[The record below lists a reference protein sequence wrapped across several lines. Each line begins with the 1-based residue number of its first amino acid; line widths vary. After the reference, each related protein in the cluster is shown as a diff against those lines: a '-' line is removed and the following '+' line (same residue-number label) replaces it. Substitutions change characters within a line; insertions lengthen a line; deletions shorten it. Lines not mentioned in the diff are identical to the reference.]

1 MKQFYLICLLIF
13 VLAFSAKA
21 QSIEIVCGSV
31 CGSCDVPH
39 PNNPPDSPN
48 PATPG
53 EFYTQ
58 VFNLYNNSSIYAPN
72 IELIADRAYFN
83 GSSIGLQNI
92 NYNQLTDVYFSI
104 PSWECE
110 EVQLDFSINPNESG
124 YYKIYYK
131 MYIGSEELSTLP
143 DGDLWVDITVD
154 VPDCSPPTNLN
165 APPPNVTSNS
175 AQVTFT
181 PATGANSTNIYWT
194 PTGTS
199 NWQNIT
205 VSGSPTILTGLIS
218 NTEYVVQAASN
229 CGSNTSDYTS
239 HVYFITTSSSGGGSC
254 DEPNGLYTNDIG
266 VSFVRLNWNSVSG
279 VNVYNV
285 RYRQT
290 GGVWTYEDR
299 NTTEYFIQNL
309 ISSHQYE
316 WQVAS
321 YCSGEM
327 SNWSVSDYFTT
338 YCTSPNAFF
347 SVSKDEVLIGEEF
360 NLNDLSTN
368 TPTSWNWSI
377 EDGAT
382 SSYTVQDPTNVSCTS
397 AGIKDIIL
405 SVTNDCGTDDASTT
419 ITVNSD
425 YGNQPHDI
433 AATRDPEHFNKKVGD
448 PVDPFTGEYSLPFTL
463 FSIRGMG
470 SEHDF
475 TISYNSLIDTKTDI
489 GWNWQHN
496 YHYELDDS
504 GDLWTIT
511 DGTGKQQ
518 FFVPYGNTSLPLYA
532 NEKDVMYKDGSL
544 YILERTSGNKIIF
557 TSSYVLQKITDRNG
571 NGITATYNSSSQL
584 TRLTFPGGRYLLLYY
599 TNNLLTRIA
608 DKANR
613 NVYITYNANDELEKI
628 TNVDG
633 NEFTFYY
640 NTQHQITS
648 IKDAK
653 GNFPVTNVYN
663 SDNKV
668 ELQTDA
674 ENNIIEFAY
683 NNPITNATRITS
695 SEGNYSYYYHN
706 SHGELTKH
714 IDEEGYE
721 INYAINDLGKP
732 SRIIN
737 AMSDTVWLTYDSDE
751 NLTSIET
758 PTHSATSLEYG
769 DFRLPTK
776 ITDPLGNNSIIA
788 YDANGNRQQQNLA
801 NGSIITESVDE
812 YGRMISTQHQSQKT
826 AFGYNPVNWGG
837 DLTTIYDDDN
847 NDYYLERIT
856 KTGFIEKVYDRNN
869 NNIEY
874 SYNNAG
880 LVTNVEYDDYSTEKY
895 KYDGNYN
902 LEYFVNRNGD
912 TTHYEW
918 YKNDLLKSVTNALG
932 QTTSIEYYLT
942 TYPKKYTYPDG
953 RTDVLT
959 YFKNGWLKS
968 ITDDIGTVSYTYQA
982 NGEIATVTDRMNRI
996 SSMAYDK
1003 DGRLTS
1009 ITNPLGQVNQLTY
1022 NDRDLVSATNA
1033 AGDATTY
1040 EYGNMGQFTK
1050 AIDPLDKFNLMNYD
1064 DLLNLTNVTDANS
1077 HQTTIAYNN
1086 RSLPTSITLPTNDV
1100 FSTIYDNE
1108 ALVKTFTDANG
1119 ITATI
1124 YRNSNN
1130 QVKDIYYSNSEW
1142 SGLQYYPNGQ
1152 LKKIQN
1158 NNSEQNF
1165 LYDKIGQLTEET
1177 GAFSETMQYVYDPIT
1192 NYLTQVIYP
1201 GNKTITYSYNK
1212 GLLSEVQDWN
1222 GNWAKY
1228 EYTNSAALQKVTYS
1242 NGIIT
1247 NYTLDDLDQVAEQI
1261 SYKGSDTICY
1271 YNLTRNSRNLIVQ
1284 IIEKQPIMP
1293 AFSYKSATTTFDEA
1307 DRPQSG
1313 GGSIFTN
1320 DANGNLLSFIDDTDT
1335 IGYSYAENNRITQ
1348 SSYNGETITREYNA
1362 HRKPVKLTKN
1372 GIETRYTFSNGLGLS
1387 KPIQQR
1393 DGSNTVT
1400 QHYIY
1405 GADGLSWMV
1414 DSDDNAHFYQAD
1426 YIGNIIA
1433 LTNNAG
1439 AITDSLANDPW
1450 GSSVA
1455 NTGNTEQPF
1464 GYMGKYGVIHLGN
1477 TQYIVGA
1484 RDYIGALGRFVS
1496 ADEYP
1501 ANLANTQ
1508 SNQRYSMAYNS
1519 PYNFVDPSGYLPKFA
1534 TGGQE
1539 QSQVK
1544 QPAQKIQLI
1553 TNNFNW
1559 KKALWDSFVENAT
1572 DPEVLIDGVHNG
1584 LDGAGLVP
1592 GLGEIADG
1600 INTGIY
1606 ALEGDYT
1613 NAGLSASAMIP
1624 FAGWGSIGVKYG
1636 RKTINASIETINTL
1650 KITKNGELTN
1660 GIYTVSNE
1668 AMKKHVFGGIEGRSI
1683 FYPTLNANEAVL
1695 KAAQLADNARLWK
1708 GTKAKIQVINSNI
1721 GTLGNGK
1728 PTNVINI
1735 YRNKRGY
1742 IHGSPG
1748 GFIR

>member
-1 MKQFYLICLLIF
+1 MKQFYLIGLLIF
-13 VLAFSAKA
+13 ILVFSVKA
-21 QSIEIVCGSV
+21 QEIVCGSV
-31 CGSCDVPH
+31 CGSCNIPH
-39 PNNPPDSPN
+39 SNNPPNPED
-48 PATPG
+48 PATPAIPG

-58 VFNLYNNSSIYAPN
+58 VFNLYNNSSIYASN
-72 IELIADRAYFN
+72 VALIADRAYFN
-83 GSSIGLQNI
+83 NGS
-92 NYNQLTDVYFSI
+92 TDVLDDISYQQASNVYFSI

-154 VPDCSPPTNLN
+154 VLDCSPPANLN
-165 APPPNVTSNS
+165 VPPPNVTSNS

-181 PATGANSTNIYWT
+181 TATGANSTNIYWT
-194 PTGTS
+194 PSGTS
-199 NWQNIT
+199 NWQSLA
-205 VSGSPTILTGLIS
+205 VSGNQTVLTGLIS

-239 HVYFITTSSSGGGSC
+239 HVYFTTSSSSGGSC
-254 DEPNGLYTNDIG
+254 DAPNGLYTNDIG
-266 VSFVRLNWNSVSG
+266 TSFARLNWNSVSG
-279 VNVYNV
+279 VNAYNV
-285 RYRQT
+285 RYRQS
-290 GGVWTYEDR
+290 GGAWTYEER

-309 ISSHQYE
+309 ISSQQYE

-321 YCSGEM
+321 YCYGEM
-327 SNWSVSDYFTT
+327 SDWSVSSYFTT
-338 YCTSPNAFF
+338 NCTTPDASF
-347 SVSKDEVLIGEEF
+347 SVSKNIVSIGEEF

-368 TPTSWNWSI
+368 TPTSWNWYI

-382 SSYTVQDPTNVSCTS
+382 SSYSIEDPTNVSCTS
-397 AGIKDIIL
+397 AGIKDITL
-405 SVTNDCGTDDASTT
+405 SVTNDCGSDDASTT

-433 AATRDPEHFNKKVGD
+433 SDTRDHKHFNKKVGD

-470 SEHDF
+470 SEYDF
-475 TISYNSLIDTKTDI
+475 TITHNSLIDTKTDI
-489 GWNWQHN
+489 GWNWQRN
-496 YHYELDDS
+496 YFYELEDS

-518 FFVPYGNTSLPLYA
+518 FFVPYGDASLPLYA
-532 NEKDVMYKDGSL
+532 DEKDAMYKDGSL
-544 YILERTSGNKIIF
+544 YILERTNGHKVIF
-557 TSSYVLQKITDRNG
+557 TSSTILQQIADRNG
-571 NGITATYNSSSQL
+571 NRISPVFNSSNQL
-584 TRLTFPGGRYLLLYY
+584 TNLKFPGGRYLLLYY
-599 TNNLLTRIA
+599 TDNLLTKITDR
-608 DKANR
+608 ANR
-613 NVYITYNANDELEKI
+613 SVYLNYNAYDELEKI

-633 NEFTFYY
+633 SEFIFYY
-640 NTQHQITS
+640 NTLHQITS

-683 NNPITNATRITS
+683 NNPITNATRITN

-706 SHGELTKH
+706 SHGELTKF
-714 IDEEGYE
+714 IDEEGFE
-721 INYAINDLGKP
+721 TSYAINDLGKP
-732 SRIIN
+732 SRITN

-758 PTHSATSLEYG
+758 PTHSSTALEYG
-769 DFRLPTK
+769 NFRLPTK
-776 ITDPLGNNSIIA
+776 IIDPLGNNTTIS
-788 YDANGNRQQQNLA
+788 YDAKGNRKQQNLA
-801 NGSIITESVDE
+801 NGSIITETVDE
-812 YGRMISTQHQSQKT
+812 YGRVLTSQHQNKKT
-826 AFGYNPVNWGG
+826 TFDYNNANNAGG
-837 DLTTIYDDDN
+837 DLSAIYDDDN
-847 NDYYLERIT
+847 NDYYLDIKV
-856 KTGFIEKVYDRNN
+856 KTGFINKVYDRND

-874 SYNNAG
+874 AYNFAG
-880 LVTNVEYDDYSTEKY
+880 MVTYVEYDDYTNERFA
-895 KYDGNYN
+895 YDGNYN
-902 LEYFVNRNGD
+902 LIHFINRNGD

-968 ITDDIGTVSYTYQA
+968 ITDDMGTISYTYQA
-982 NGEIATVTDRMNRI
+982 NGEIATVTDRMNRT

-1009 ITNPLGQVNQLTY
+1009 ITNPLGQVNQLAY
-1022 NDRDLVSATNA
+1022 NDRDLVSASNA

-1050 AIDPLDKFNLMNYD
+1050 ANDPLNNFNLMAYD
-1064 DLLNLTNVTDANS
+1064 DLMNVTSITDANG

-1086 RSLPTSITLPTNDV
+1086 RSLPSSITLPTNDV
-1100 FSTIYDNE
+1100 FSTTYDNE

-1130 QVKDIYYSNSEW
+1130 QIKDIYYSNSEW

-1165 LYDKIGQLTEET
+1165 QYDKIGQLTQET
-1177 GAFSETMQYVYDPIT
+1177 GAFSEIIQYVYDPVT

-1201 GNKTITYSYNK
+1201 GNKTITYSYSK
-1212 GLLSEVQDWN
+1212 GLISELQDWN

-1228 EYTNSAALQKVTYS
+1228 EYTNSSALQKVTYS

-1247 NYTLDDLDQVAEQI
+1247 NYTIDDLDQITEQL

-1271 YNLTRNSRNLIVQ
+1271 YHLTRDSRNLIVK
-1284 IIEKQPIMP
+1284 ITEKQPIMP
-1293 AFSYKSATTTFDEA
+1293 AFAYKSAITTFDEA

-1362 HRKPVKLTKN
+1362 LRKPVKLTKN

-1393 DGSNTVT
+1393 DGSNNIT
-1400 QHYIY
+1400 QHYVY
-1405 GADGLSWMV
+1405 GADGLAWMV
-1414 DSDDNAHFYQAD
+1414 DNNGDAHFYNAD

-1433 LTNNAG
+1433 ITNNAG

-1450 GSSVA
+1450 GGSVA
-1455 NTGNTEQPF
+1455 QTGNTEQPF
-1464 GYMGKYGVIHLGN
+1464 GYMGKYGIIHLGS

-1484 RDYIGALGRFVS
+1484 RDYVGALGRFVS

-1501 ANLANTQ
+1501 ANLSNTQ

-1534 TGGQE
+1534 TGGQK
-1539 QSQVK
+1539 QSQAK
-1544 QPAQKIQLI
+1544 QPARKIQLI
-1553 TNNFNW
+1553 ENNFNW

-1584 LDGAGLVP
+1584 FDAAGLVP

-1600 INTGIY
+1600 INAGIY
-1606 ALEGDYT
+1606 ALEGDKI
-1613 NAGLSASAMIP
+1613 NAGLSTAAMIP
-1624 FAGWGSIGVKYG
+1624 FAGWGATGAKHG
-1636 RKTINASIETINTL
+1636 RKAVNTKISVHIEQ
-1650 KITKNGELTN
+1650 
-1660 GIYTVSNE
+1660 Y
-1668 AMKKHVFGGIEGRSI
+1668 A
-1683 FYPTLNANEAVL
+1683 L
-1695 KAAQLADNARLWK
+1695 KAAKDGFYPIMRRGLKEPQAMTYLKRGDIWK
-1708 GTKAKIQVINSNI
+1708 FGTTKNPSKRYSQNYLNNTGAGLRYSTEFS
-1721 GTLGNGK
+1721 GTLQQSLHLENLKILNYKLNFRLLPPGNK
-1728 PTNVINI
+1728 II
-1735 YRNKRGY
+1735 K
-1742 IHGSPG
+1742 
-1748 GFIR
+1748 